1 MISEATR
8 RDIFDFFMIEQISWS
23 GRLDEPD
30 FLARLYDLQQIPSSD
45 GRFSNAHGDIYQHR
59 VNNPYDW
66 DDDWVFHDKRF
77 ELLNCDDEIFLK
89 FFCEAVHPAVRPS
102 SEECSR
108 IVKALNDAL
117 ADDGYKIVANK
128 QISNR
133 NYYSANKI
141 LDSTFIPKFAKV
153 IPVDMNSNYIMN
165 QIERMENSVDIDPE
179 SAIGVSKEF
188 IETICKT
195 ILLENGFENVD
206 KLDFNELT
214 KETRKILNILPGNID
229 NQKKGLEAIRKVL
242 QSASTMLDGL
252 GEIRNLYGT
261 GHGKVATARG
271 LEPRHARLAVG
282 IASTLG
288 RFFYDCHER
297 QKKSPPTKA
306 LLSNNTSQIAK
317 KS

>member
-188 IETICKT
+188 IERRIQVVSATPPV
-195 ILLENGFENVD
+195 LD
-206 KLDFNELT
+206 KKARCGNTLALYPPQMRELCT
-214 KETRKILNILPGNID
+214 TRTLPRKN
-229 NQKKGLEAIRKVL
+229 AITFSV
-242 QSASTMLDGL
+242 
-252 GEIRNLYGT
+252 
-261 GHGKVATARG
+261 V
-271 LEPRHARLAVG
+271 
-282 IASTLG
+282 
-288 RFFYDCHER
+288 
-297 QKKSPPTKA
+297 
-306 LLSNNTSQIAK
+306 
-317 KS
+317 